1 MVLSEVAGDE
11 DDDDGWICDG
21 DVCCCWE
28 VVGLVANVVLK
39 VDEEEFSVL
48 RVVFDC
54 WGLVVSWFMTVVDCT
69 GGLALVDC
77 VDWDGDCDCGAVE
90 TVAVVIWTG
99 LTVVCCCCCGVDG
112 GKVEVIVC
120 IGATDVV
127 DGKRRVVKKLGLLAP
142 SIILYYTDR
151 TFLKRNNR
159 YLND

>member
-1 MVLSEVAGDE
+1 M
-11 DDDDGWICDG
+11 
-21 DVCCCWE
+21 
-28 VVGLVANVVLK
+28 
-39 VDEEEFSVL
+39 
-48 RVVFDC
+48 
-54 WGLVVSWFMTVVDCT
+54 
-69 GGLALVDC
+69 
-77 VDWDGDCDCGAVE
+77 
-90 TVAVVIWTG
+90 
-99 LTVVCCCCCGVDG
+99 VCCCCCGVDG